1 MTTFKEPMLAC
12 PLLPPEVE
20 CTDETVFAAM
30 RKLRYPVLSTL
41 KKDGVRGLRLN
52 GTLLS
57 RSLKKIPNK
66 SIATRS
72 LCLPGGMDVELW
84 NKSLTYNEVQS
95 IVMSH
100 EHPSSD
106 QIQFHIIDWYIPECP
121 SMSYVE
127 RMSRVAA
134 LMPELPAEY
143 VKFGP
148 PVVCQN
154 AEQLFAFERLVIEEV
169 GEGICFRTANSPYKF
184 GRSTLKEQW
193 LVKLTR
199 WKYDEAEIIGF
210 NEEMENCNAANTD
223 ARGKTE
229 RGHSILNLVGRNTL
243 GALRVKNAAGQE
255 FPIGT
260 GVGLTD
266 ARRKEIWDSRDS
278 YLGRVIKFKCKQ
290 HGAKV
295 LPRSPVFCGFRDK
308 LDQ

>member
-169 GEGICFRTANSPYKF
+169 GEGICFS
-184 GRSTLKEQW
+184 QW
-193 LVKLTR
+193 
-199 WKYDEAEIIGF
+199 AI
-210 NEEMENCNAANTD
+210 
-223 ARGKTE
+223 
-229 RGHSILNLVGRNTL
+229 
-243 GALRVKNAAGQE
+243 
-255 FPIGT
+255 
-260 GVGLTD
+260 
-266 ARRKEIWDSRDS
+266 
-278 YLGRVIKFKCKQ
+278 
-290 HGAKV
+290 
-295 LPRSPVFCGFRDK
+295 
-308 LDQ
+308 

>member
-1 MTTFKEPMLAC
+1 MITFKEPMLAVS
-12 PLLPPEVE
+12 LLPPEVE

-30 RKLRYPVLSTL
+30 RKLHYPVLATL

-52 GTLLS
+52 CTLLS

-66 SIATRS
+66 SIAARS
-72 LCLPGGMDVELW
+72 LILPGGMDVELW
-84 NKSLTYNEVQS
+84 NKSLEYNEIQS
-95 IVMSH
+95 IVMSR
-100 EHPSSD
+100 EHVASD
-106 QIQFHIIDWYIPECP
+106 QIQFHIIDWYIPECLG
-121 SMSYVE
+121 MSYVE
-127 RMSRVAA
+127 RMARVAG
-134 LMPELPAEY
+134 LMPEMPSEY

-154 AEQLFAFERLVIEEV
+154 AEQLFAFEQLVIEEV
-169 GEGICFRTANSPYKF
+169 GEGICFRTPNGPYKF

-210 NEEMENCNAANTD
+210 NEEMENCNAAGTD

-229 RGHSILNLVGRNTL
+229 RGHSIFNLVGRNTL
-243 GALRVKNAAGQE
+243 GAFRVKNAADQV

-266 ARRKEIWDSRDS
+266 VCRKEIWDSRDS
-278 YLGRVIKFKCKQ
+278 YLGRVIKYKAKA
-290 HGAKV
+290 HGTKV
-295 LPRSPVFCGFRDK
+295 LPRSPVFCGFRDRS
-308 LDQ
+308 DM